1 MEHFLDTQETIAPG
15 YGFEYYSS
23 YHLGW
28 LLFFVLCCAA
38 GCFVYRRADKNRRT
52 NIAKAMAL
60 LIVLDE
66 VFKISML
73 MLGGNFLPKY
83 LPFHLCSINIFLIA
97 YHAVRPNAMLGNFL
111 YTACLP
117 GACAALLFPTWDMLP
132 TLNFMHLH
140 SFTIHILLAAYPLI
154 LTAGGD
160 IKPDAKYILPS
171 VGLLLVMA
179 VPIYAINLLL
189 DTNFMFLM
197 YPEPGSPLLIFKNL
211 WGNHLLGFP
220 VLISAVLLVM
230 HLPPY
235 ILRKIRMNKHD

>member
-1 MEHFLDTQETIAPG
+1 
-15 YGFEYYSS
+15 
-23 YHLGW
+23 
-28 LLFFVLCCAA
+28 
-38 GCFVYRRADKNRRT
+38 
-52 NIAKAMAL
+52 
-60 LIVLDE
+60 
-66 VFKISML
+66 
-73 MLGGNFLPKY
+73 
-83 LPFHLCSINIFLIA
+83 
-97 YHAVRPNAMLGNFL
+97 MLGNFL

-154 LTAGGD
+154 LTVGGD
-160 IKPDAKYILPS
+160 IKPQPKYIFPCI
-171 VGLLLVMA
+171 GLLLIMA

-197 YPEPGSPLLIFKNL
+197 YPEPGSPLLIFEEL

-220 VLISAVLLVM
+220 VLISAVLVVM

-235 ILRKIRMNKHD
+235 LYGMLRRKRSID